1 MLPPSSDLLCELSD
15 GIINLIISLLGMYR
29 IPTVLKIMESSWKEQ
44 QNITSIMFEEGGMFQ
59 IHLVNEDSKA
69 KFDMEQFGDEEG
81 MNRS

>member
-1 MLPPSSDLLCELSD
+1 MKSS
-15 GIINLIISLLGMYR
+15 R
-29 IPTVLKIMESSWKEQ
+29 KEQ
-44 QNITSIMFEEGGMFQ
+44 QNFTTIMFEEGGLFQ